1 MSSTLTEEQK
11 RDRVQQ
17 VVGIGF
23 SEEQAVTALQM
34 ADYDVNRA
42 ADLIVQGV
50 IYENDNEFDL
60 IATAE
65 PEPKIRKPTVF
76 NSRQT
81 KSSTTSSVGS
91 TSSIDGDEV
100 AEYEDSRISS
110 LKEMGFSAQEAIDAL
125 IACNDDVN
133 EALSLLLSSK

>member
-1 MSSTLTEEQK
+1 MSS
-11 RDRVQQ
+11 
-17 VVGIGF
+17 
-23 SEEQAVTALQM
+23 A
-34 ADYDVNRA
+34 
-42 ADLIVQGV
+42 
-50 IYENDNEFDL
+50 
-60 IATAE
+60 
-65 PEPKIRKPTVF
+65 
-76 NSRQT
+76 
-81 KSSTTSSVGS
+81 TSSVGS